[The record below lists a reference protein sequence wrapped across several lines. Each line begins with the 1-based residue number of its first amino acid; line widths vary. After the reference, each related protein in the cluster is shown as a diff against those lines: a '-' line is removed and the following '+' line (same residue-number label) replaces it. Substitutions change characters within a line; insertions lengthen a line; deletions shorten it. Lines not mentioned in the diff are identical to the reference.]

1 MLISKMNTSMVTCCV
16 EKYIPVFSKNG
27 NIHEAHVTRL
37 YSATQC
43 NSRCSYMFNS
53 FEIGAVEA

>member
-27 NIHEAHVTRL
+27 NIHEAHVTHDF
-37 YSATQC
+37 TQR

-53 FEIGAVEA
+53 FEKGDVEA